1 MARFDPAP
9 HDKYAEPIGS
19 MGTDGRRRED
29 LESGLEN
36 SFPASDPVSATQPA
50 QSKRDTER
58 KPSGLLDRIKQALAG
73 GF

>member
-9 HDKYAEPIGS
+9 HDKYAEPINS
-19 MGTDGRRRED
+19 FGTDGRRRDD

-58 KPSGLLDRIKQALAG
+58 KPAGLFDRIKQALTG